1 MTVAR
6 GPVTGDP
13 FGFIPA
19 GGTGEL
25 RENLGRVAVYGV
37 EAGADWTPAP
47 AWRFSVNYLYS
58 HGTVE
63 SAPSQRGLEGKRL
76 AQSPEQQGVVGVHW
90 ITPWKPLQT
99 TVQARLVGDQFD
111 DDENTLSLASYATVD
126 VRVSLQIN
134 AHWQGWVSVENLFDS
149 EVETGRS
156 AGGVVSVGAPRLLD
170 AGMRVEY

>member
-1 MTVAR
+1 M
-6 GPVTGDP
+6 
-13 FGFIPA
+13 
-19 GGTGEL
+19 
-25 RENLGRVAVYGV
+25 
-37 EAGADWTPAP
+37 
-47 AWRFSVNYLYS
+47 
-58 HGTVE
+58 
-63 SAPSQRGLEGKRL
+63 
-76 AQSPEQQGVVGVHW
+76 VGVHW

-99 TVQARLVGDQFD
+99 TVQARLVGDQFA